1 MSDVADI
8 VLYSGVVGHLTA
20 WGRVVV
26 RGAHA
31 ERFLHSQLTSDV
43 KGLAEREGGL
53 SALLDRTGRLRS
65 FFLLA
70 RFGDRFELVTPPGL
84 ASMTARRVAEN
95 VIADDVDVEVAA
107 EEAGIRLVV
116 GPSVLAESG
125 GGLDPERSFSTG
137 AFGAA
142 GVVTWGG
149 GAGAG
154 LPELSRDELETL
166 MVAAGVPRWGF
177 EADDGVPLNE
187 TMLVETATSFS
198 KGCFL
203 GQETVAKIQS
213 NRGAVRY
220 PTALVTEGPA
230 PAVTA
235 GTPFEAGGRS
245 KAGTVLAVLDWGG
258 GKVVT
263 ASLHRGLRV
272 EGRLLECRTPDGSV
286 FAGRVRTMPLLAAE
300 PRDTV
305 SERLYHRGVGLFQAD
320 REGEAMELLERAI
333 AVDPG
338 CADAYESLGVILGR
352 HERYDEAI
360 GWMRRLLEVDP
371 DSVMAHTNMSLYHM
385 RSGRIEEA
393 EEEARQAALAE
404 MRRRRTDQERE
415 RAEREAVER
424 RLAEAGRRE
433 AMFRQVLDLDSEDA
447 LANFG
452 MGELLLERGE
462 HAASVDHLE
471 RALAAD
477 PRYSAALL
485 ALGRAHHGLGD
496 AGRAREAFTRCV
508 DVAASRGDLAV
519 ANKAQEAL
527 TRLGP
532 PHDQRSAAT

>member
-1 MSDVADI
+1 M
-8 VLYSGVVGHLTA
+8 GHLA
-20 WGRVVV
+20 RWGRVVV
-26 RGAHA
+26 RGAHS

-43 KGLAEREGGL
+43 KGLAEGQGQL
-53 SALLDRTGRLRS
+53 SALLDRTGRVRS

-70 RFGDRFELVTPPGL
+70 RFADRFELVTPPGL
-84 ASMTARRVAEN
+84 AVMTAERIAAN
-95 VIADDVDVEVAA
+95 VIADDVEVEVAA
-107 EEAGIRLVV
+107 AEGGIRVAV
-116 GPSVLAESG
+116 GPAVLAGAAG
-125 GGLDPERSFSTG
+125 GADPERSFSTD

-142 GVVTWGG
+142 GVVTWGDG
-149 GAGAG
+149 VDG
-154 LPELSRDELETL
+154 ELQQLSGDELETL
-166 MVAAGVPRWGF
+166 MVAAGVPRWGV
-177 EADDGVPLNE
+177 EAEDGVLLNE

-220 PTALVTEGPA
+220 PTALAVEGPV
-230 PAVTA
+230 PAVAA

-245 KAGTVLAVLDWGG
+245 KAGTVLAALEWDGD
-258 GKVVT
+258 KVVT
-263 ASLHRGLRV
+263 ASLHRDLRV

-286 FAGRVRTMPLLAAE
+286 FAGRVRTMPLLWAE
-300 PRDTV
+300 PRETV
-305 SERLYHRGVGLFQAD
+305 AERLYHRGVRMFQAD
-320 REGEAMELLERAI
+320 REDEAMALLERAI

-393 EEEARQAALAE
+393 EEEGRQAALAQ
-404 MRRRRTDQERE
+404 MRRSRADRERE
-415 RAEREAVER
+415 QAERETAAR

-433 AMFRQVLDLDSEDA
+433 AMFRQVLDLDPEDA

-462 HAASVDHLE
+462 HAAAASHLE
-471 RALAAD
+471 RALAVD

-485 ALGRAHHGLGD
+485 ALGRALEGLD
-496 AGRAREAFTRCV
+496 AIGRARDALTRCV

-532 PHDQRSAAT
+532 PHDQRGAAT